1 MAGKRGSTHYE
12 RELKEQA
19 VRMALEQGLTDPEIT
34 AALGIRD
41 PGRVKV
47 WRRAYRRA
55 GFAAFSRPQGRP
67 RKDPRLPAEV
77 ARLRIE
83 NTLLKKFHAELRKA
97 RLAKRNI
104 G

>member
-19 VRMALEQGLTDPEIT
+19 VRMALEQGLTYPEIT
-34 AALGIRD
+34 AALEIRD

-47 WRRAYRRA
+47 WMRAYRRE
-55 GFAAFSRPQGRP
+55 GFAAFNRPQGRP
-67 RKDPRLPAEV
+67 RKDHSLQTEV
-77 ARLRIE
+77 ARLRME
-83 NTLLKKFHAELRKA
+83 NTLLKKFHSELRRVQLA
-97 RLAKRNI
+97 RRNI